1 MYSKQR
7 MKTNQQKNKSIKI
20 KIHQALWKR
29 NCKRIT
35 TTAAEKKHSYIQT
48 FKHKTHDKM
57 ANQNTN
63 KEKKQQQKTIN
74 TYLVDSDIVRKTP
87 WVDKI
92 QMKYIEINKLII
104 PYFFMM
110 SFNWVEQIF
119 LAHLIFFPQIRVWCA
134 SMGGCRKLNNQHI
147 CLFFFMRHWPA

>member
-1 MYSKQR
+1 
-7 MKTNQQKNKSIKI
+7 MKTNQKKNKCIKI

-29 NCKRIT
+29 NCKRTT
-35 TTAAEKKHSYIQT
+35 TTATAEKKHSYIQT

-92 QMKYIEINKLII
+92 QMKYVYWNK
-104 PYFFMM
+104 
-110 SFNWVEQIF
+110 
-119 LAHLIFFPQIRVWCA
+119 
-134 SMGGCRKLNNQHI
+134 
-147 CLFFFMRHWPA
+147 